1 MKNNSLNDII
11 DLTID
16 ISSPSANDETFDT
29 ILLVADLPTNTGEK
43 STDNVFQVA
52 STDELKSYGY
62 TTTDELY
69 TACRVAFSQSP
80 SPNSI
85 SVIARTVTSEIKETI
100 DDCLTRAA
108 KEAKFYGIYIVGS
121 PTTDELEAAKE
132 WAESNEK
139 LFVFTYTT
147 MNTFPIVNT
156 SYYRTAA
163 FYGGQADGYDAESQP
178 AENKYVGLAA
188 MAKCFGYD
196 PGSETW
202 SLKPLATVVPSAL
215 SASDKVILENKNA
228 TSVRR
233 YAGANTTYG
242 GMVIGG
248 EWIDVIRFRDWLKSE
263 IQTNVFNALKTN
275 KKVPFTDAGINMI
288 YGAVNDALAKG
299 QRIGGI
305 ADDSADDDGNVTA
318 GYSITIPKA
327 SSFTEAERNSRKLTG
342 ITWEA
347 RLSGAIHFAKLT
359 GTIAA

>member
-1 MKNNSLNDII
+1 MKNNSLNDIV
-11 DLTID
+11 DLSID

-29 ILLVADLPTNTGEK
+29 ILLVADLPTKTGK
-43 STDNVFQVA
+43 NKTDNVFQVA
-52 STDELKSYGY
+52 TATELKDYGYTSTDELYI
-62 TTTDELY
+62 
-69 TACRVAFSQSP
+69 ACQVAFGQSP

-85 SVIARTVTSEIKETI
+85 SVVARSVTSEIKETI

-108 KEAKFYGIYIVGS
+108 KESKFYGVYLVGS
-121 PTTDELEAAKE
+121 PTSEEIEAAKS

-139 LFVFTYTT
+139 LFAFTYTSMT
-147 MNTFPIVNT
+147 GFPIVNT
-156 SYYRTAA
+156 EYYRTAA
-163 FYGGQADGYDAESQP
+163 FFGGQADGYDSDSQP
-178 AENKYVGLAA
+178 AENKYVGLAT

-202 SLKPLATVVPSAL
+202 SLKPLNIVAPSAL
-215 SASDKVILENKNA
+215 STADKTALDNKYV

-242 GMVIGG
+242 GLVIAG

-263 IQTNVFNALKTN
+263 IQTNVFNVLKTN

-288 YGAVNDALAKG
+288 YGAINDALAKG
-299 QRIGGI
+299 QRVGGI
-305 ADDSADDDGNVTA
+305 AGDSVDADGNITA
-318 GYSITIPKA
+318 GYSIAIPKA
-327 SSFTEAERNSRKLTG
+327 SSFTEAERNTRKLTG

-347 RLSGAIHFAKLT
+347 RLSGAIHFVKLT